1 MATRVIC
8 TLRGRARQGRA
19 GPGAVLGGCVSVSAL
34 YLLKPA
40 ERAGLQWGFGKGT
53 AAQVD
58 LSLLVGTEEPS
69 ALQKA
74 SSEAENGVEEKKKVC
89 RSPTAQSPT
98 PSSEAES
105 PDPKRAICLRPRLRS
120 TSILHAGPRYK
131 ANLHFHKLFL
141 EVPTEEPL
149 RQSFTC
155 ALQKEILYQ
164 GKLFVSE
171 NWICFH
177 SKVFGKDTK
186 ISIPAFSVTLIKKTK
201 TALLVPNALIIATV
215 TDRYIFVSL
224 LSRDSTYKLLKSVCG
239 HLDNTSVG
247 NSPNPSSLE
256 NSFRTDRFRANRPSS
271 LPLDFNDEFSDLVG
285 VVQQRRQDLG
295 GYSSSGS
302 QTPES
307 ENSRDFHVT
316 ESQTV
321 LSVSKGEAKPTR
333 ADAQLNRAPEG
344 KAKSLPA
351 HGQSESIG
359 ILHKVKSQHRPTL
372 RHILIF
378 YAVVVCALIL
388 STFYMRYRINTLEE
402 QLGSLTS
409 IMDTHHAEQ
418 AAPSSL
424 GSQVQLNAE
433 VLCRELTANIV
444 KLEKVISFLYRTTY
458 RNCLR
463 MATDRPDCLGQR
475 DTSRF
480 PLKKVLWRR
489 PASAPCWP
497 EERAERHP
505 ATVAL
510 GGLQLRKGGVPCCCL
525 KEPAPSREDLVD
537 TLKRLWFGG
546 HRDCQQT
553 LHNVPCQSLPPSSAP
568 QPSS

>member
-1 MATRVIC
+1 MVKKRRSSSDTEFKFDVPSSPDKAC
-8 TLRGRARQGRA
+8 EAQ
-19 GPGAVLGGCVSVSAL
+19 PGAPDSPGSVFL
-34 YLLKPA
+34 
-40 ERAGLQWGFGKGT
+40 
-53 AAQVD
+53 
-58 LSLLVGTEEPS
+58 
-69 ALQKA
+69 

-89 RSPTAQSPT
+89 RSPTAQSPPPT

-105 PDPKRAICLRPRLRS
+105 PDPKRAVCLRSKSSFDGVSLASDKNDCKTESKNDSKLERKKS
-120 TSILHAGPRYK
+120 SSSSQYK

-239 HLDNTSVG
+239 HLDNISVG

-256 NSFRTDRFRANRPSS
+256 NSFRADRFRADRPSS
-271 LPLDFNDEFSDLVG
+271 LPLDFNDEFSDLDG

-307 ENSRDFHVT
+307 ENSRDFHVS

-321 LSVSKGEAKPTR
+321 LGVSKGEAKPTR
-333 ADAQLNRAPEG
+333 ADAQVNRAPEG
-344 KAKSLPA
+344 KAKGLPA
-351 HGQSESIG
+351 HGQSESNG
-359 ILHKVKSQHRPTL
+359 ILHKVKSQNHPNL

-409 IMDTHHAEQ
+409 IMDTHHAE
-418 AAPSSL
+418 
-424 GSQVQLNAE
+424 
-433 VLCRELTANIV
+433 
-444 KLEKVISFLYRTTY
+444 YRTTY

-463 MATDRPDCLGQR
+463 MATDRPDCVGQR

-480 PLKKVLWRR
+480 PLKKVLREAPGER
-489 PASAPCWP
+489 SLLAGGASGGEAPRTQP
-497 EERAERHP
+497 RAPWE
-505 ATVAL
+505 V
-510 GGLQLRKGGVPCCCL
+510 
-525 KEPAPSREDLVD
+525 S
-537 TLKRLWFGG
+537 
-546 HRDCQQT
+546 
-553 LHNVPCQSLPPSSAP
+553 SSAGGGRVILAP
-568 QPSS
+568 VQ